1 MNHSYENNHS
11 FTNSYLNKKRFKD
24 SNDMDNK
31 HHYIY
36 DKNEKY
42 DKDKIYKNMNNYHHK
57 PFRQN
62 YFHNPNYIN
71 NSYSNKK
78 SKNYYYSGYSNHFSE
93 KKKSKKSFNIYLDE
107 EVRNL
112 SNCEIVSPKL
122 LSLKENVE
130 ENSLKS
136 ISNSTNCNSIYKSDN
151 QFNNEESQK
160 FVSYIVE
167 KSQFFH
173 PKNINRNKEDI
184 TNKQNVFSSLS
195 SKPNKKEEFGCSDNY
210 EYKNKEKD
218 ELSEI
223 IELPNIFKKISNYE
237 SFNRSLIRI
246 EENTLDNIIIYP
258 ESLLEF
264 NKNIYPEKS
273 NVSKY
278 NFINNNNIAVNI
290 LSIKSCYL
298 LAKIPNWRLVSK
310 FVPIS
315 SLKSEKFQKNLK
327 MIEKETDDKLGEKNG
342 EISVEKKTHIVYL
355 EKYENFVED
364 CLEKNRNKKKE
375 INKDIFNMKSII
387 SQYQYD
393 DLIIKN
399 KIRQSKYEINS
410 LNIKNEEL
418 GKVLDGNKY
427 IISI

>member
-173 PKNINRNKEDI
+173 PKNMNRNKEDI
-184 TNKQNVFSSLS
+184 TNKQNDF
-195 SKPNKKEEFGCSDNY
+195 Y
-210 EYKNKEKD
+210 HYQ
-218 ELSEI
+218 I
-223 IELPNIFKKISNYE
+223 
-237 SFNRSLIRI
+237 SLI
-246 EENTLDNIIIYP
+246 
-258 ESLLEF
+258 
-264 NKNIYPEKS
+264 KK
-273 NVSKY
+273 
-278 NFINNNNIAVNI
+278 
-290 LSIKSCYL
+290 
-298 LAKIPNWRLVSK
+298 
-310 FVPIS
+310 
-315 SLKSEKFQKNLK
+315 KNLDAQIIMNIK
-327 MIEKETDDKLGEKNG
+327 I
-342 EISVEKKTHIVYL
+342 
-355 EKYENFVED
+355 
-364 CLEKNRNKKKE
+364 KKKM
-375 INKDIFNMKSII
+375 NYPK
-387 SQYQYD
+387 
-393 DLIIKN
+393 
-399 KIRQSKYEINS
+399 
-410 LNIKNEEL
+410 
-418 GKVLDGNKY
+418 
-427 IISI
+427 